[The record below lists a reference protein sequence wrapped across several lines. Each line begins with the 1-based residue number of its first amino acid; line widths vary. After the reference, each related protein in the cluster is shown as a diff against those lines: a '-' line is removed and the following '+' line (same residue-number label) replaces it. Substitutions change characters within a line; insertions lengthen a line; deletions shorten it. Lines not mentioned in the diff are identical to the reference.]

1 MGPIIIGVGHKKGV
15 GKDAFASRLVD
26 KWGFIRISFA
36 DQLKEAARIIYHF
49 STDQLYGDKKEVVD
63 KRWGK
68 TPRQV
73 LQEMGTGIRQYD
85 EDVWIKST
93 RIKIDNLVK
102 TNPSLRVVIADVRF
116 PNEAEALHTMKQ
128 DPLVPWNTQVVKIY
142 RDVPENEFSKHI
154 SETALD
160 EYLGWDQVIDNTGSL
175 SALFNKADQ
184 LMERIVNPKKEIKN
198 ALNRRTTENI

>member
-1 MGPIIIGVGHKKGV
+1 VGPIIIGVGHKKGV

-26 KWGFIRISFA
+26 KWGFVRISFA
-36 DQLKEAARIIYHF
+36 DQLKEAARIVYHL
-49 STDQLYGDKKEVVD
+49 TDAQLYGDKKEVVD
-63 KRWGK
+63 PRWGK
-68 TPRQV
+68 TPRQI
-73 LQEMGTGIRQYD
+73 LQEMGTGIRQFD

-93 RIKIDNLVK
+93 QVKIEKLLPN
-102 TNPSLRVVIADVRF
+102 NNALRVVIADVRF
-116 PNEAEALHTMKQ
+116 PNEAEALHSWGNIKDFTTR
-128 DPLVPWNTQVVKIY
+128 VIKIH
-142 RDVPENEFSKHI
+142 REVPENEFSKHI

-160 EYLGWDQVIDNTGSL
+160 SYAGWDEIVDNTSSL